1 MDIKIIVATHKK
13 YQMPQD
19 DMYIPL
25 HVGAKGKATIGYQQD
40 SEGENISHKNA
51 AFCELTGLYW
61 AWKNLNSEFIGLVHY
76 RRYFKGKSK
85 SQNIFENVLKKKEAE
100 KLLSETDIIVTKK
113 RKYYIENIYNHYAHT
128 LYVEPL
134 DKTREIIQQFYPDYL
149 LSFDNCMKHTYMHA
163 FNMFIMRKDK
173 LDEYCQWLFDILFRL
188 EEELKDKKYNAFHAR
203 YPGRVSELLLD
214 VWLEQKGYDYK
225 EVPFIY
231 MEPINKVKKVTSFLK
246 AKFFKKKY
254 GESF

>member
-1 MDIKIIVATHKK
+1 
-13 YQMPQD
+13 
-19 DMYIPL
+19 
-25 HVGAKGKATIGYQQD
+25 
-40 SEGENISHKNA
+40 
-51 AFCELTGLYW
+51 
-61 AWKNLNSEFIGLVHY
+61 
-76 RRYFKGKSK
+76 
-85 SQNIFENVLKKKEAE
+85 
-100 KLLSETDIIVTKK
+100 
-113 RKYYIENIYNHYAHT
+113 
-128 LYVEPL
+128 
-134 DKTREIIQQFYPDYL
+134 
-149 LSFDNCMKHTYMHA
+149 
-163 FNMFIMRKDK
+163 MRKDK